1 MAEKLVGQNYQTPDL
16 VAKVT
21 GKSKYAEDFRVEGM
35 LFAKLLLSPHPHA
48 RVTRLDTSAAMAV
61 PGVKAVLT
69 ADDLPAPADAINDNG
84 QQILANLDGEVAL
97 TKEPVYQ
104 GQPILAVAA
113 VDESAAA
120 EAIEKI
126 VIEYE
131 ALPFVVDP
139 LVSLRPGGPN
149 ARTKGNYWFIPAPP
163 APGAPPPQSPPRPE
177 IKEMKWTA
185 AELKEAEAG
194 HLPMMEGAPEAWAYG
209 DLEAGFK
216 EATLV
221 LDETFVTPDTSHQ
234 TLETR
239 TALAYWQNGKVHVY
253 TGTQSTAQTVT
264 GVSRWVNVKPED
276 VVVVS
281 EYTGGGFGS
290 KITGAISLMI
300 PVLLA
305 KKANAPVMMRITRE
319 EEHYIGRARPG
330 VRGRMKVG
338 FDKEGRITAL
348 DMCSVSDNGP
358 YERQGDCNNTGV
370 VASLAYQPKAMRFR
384 GISVLT
390 NTPPRGPQSQPGG
403 TQSHMLME
411 PVISKAARQLKID
424 QVAIRRINAPSGK
437 ALFGPPAGPKQA
449 RQYVTS
455 AFVKEALD
463 KGSALFKWDERK
475 TATGKR
481 DGTKVRGVGVAIS
494 TYSAGSVGFDGLFII
509 KPDGRLYVQ
518 SGIGNHGTES
528 VSDCHR
534 VSAELL
540 GIPWDKVTVTW
551 GDTAKNLPWTCPSGG
566 SQTIHAMTRAAHA
579 AGMDAKKKLQEIAA
593 KDLGGR
599 PEDYDVANERVFR
612 KGGGAGMTL
621 AKAAQRAIELGGPY
635 DGHELPKDI
644 NRFTTA
650 SATALTGQGLMG
662 VAKDNYKHD
671 GQSRSFVAGFAEVE
685 IDVETGKYHI
695 LDYLAVAD
703 VGTVVHP
710 RALGGQI
717 LGRSMLG
724 IGHTIGQKWVYDQQY
739 GVALARRFHHNRP
752 PTILDAPQQMA
763 WAALDIPDP
772 ETPVGARGIGE
783 PPVGAGACAVL
794 NAISDALGDDI
805 FRRAPVTLD
814 MILTSLEAGHPT
826 IEPLTAHI

>member
-1 MAEKLVGQNYQTPDL
+1 MAEKLVGQNYVTPDL
-16 VAKVT
+16 IAKVT

-48 RVTRLDTSAAMAV
+48 RVTRIDTTAAMAV
-61 PGVKAVLT
+61 PGVKAILT
-69 ADDLPAPADAINDNG
+69 ADDLPAPADAVNDNG
-84 QQILANLDGEVAL
+84 QLILANIDGEVSL

-113 VDESAAA
+113 VDEVAAA
-120 EAIEKI
+120 EAIER
-126 VIEYE
+126 IEIDYE
-131 ALPFVVDP
+131 PLPFVVDP
-139 LVSLRPGGPN
+139 LVSLRPDGPN
-149 ARTKGNYWFIPAPP
+149 ARTKGNYWFIPPP
-163 APGAPPPQSPPRPE
+163 TPPGTPPPKTPPRPE
-177 IKEMKWTA
+177 IREMKWTP
-185 AELKEAEAG
+185 AELAEADAG
-194 HLPMMEGAPEAWAYG
+194 RLPMMDGAPEAWAHG

-216 EATLV
+216 EAELV

-253 TGTQSTAQTVT
+253 TGTQSTAQTVL
-264 GVSRWVNVKPED
+264 GVSRWVGVPPED

-290 KITGAISLMI
+290 KITGAISLVI
-300 PVLLA
+300 PVLLS

-330 VRGRMKVG
+330 VRGRMKIG
-338 FDKEGRITAL
+338 FAKDGRITAL

-358 YERQGDCNNTGV
+358 FERQGDCNNTGV
-370 VASLAYQPKAMRFR
+370 IASLMYQPKAMRFR

-403 TQSHMLME
+403 TQSHMLLE
-411 PVISKAARQLKID
+411 PVISKAARKLGID
-424 QVAIRRINAPSGK
+424 QVAIRRINAPAGK
-437 ALFGPPAGPKQA
+437 APFGPPGGPKQVQ
-449 RQYVTS
+449 QYTTS
-455 AFVKEALD
+455 AFVKETLD

-475 TATGKR
+475 AQSGKR
-481 DGTKVRGVGVAIS
+481 DGSKVRGVGVAVS
-494 TYSAGSVGFDGLFII
+494 TYSAGSTGFDGLIVI
-509 KPDGRLYVQ
+509 KPDGRLYIQ

-534 VSAELL
+534 VSAEILDV
-540 GIPWDKVTVTW
+540 PWDKVVLTW
-551 GDTAKNLPWTCPSGG
+551 GDTAKNLPWTCNSGG

-579 AGMDAKKKLQEIAA
+579 AGMDARKKLQEIAA

-599 PEDYDVANERVFR
+599 PDDYEVANERVSR
-612 KGGGAGMTL
+612 KGGGPGMTL
-621 AKAAQRAIELGGPY
+621 AKAAQRAIELGGAY
-635 DGHELPKDI
+635 DGHQLPKDV

-650 SATALTGQGLMG
+650 SATALAGQGLMG
-662 VAKDNYKHD
+662 VAKDNYPRD

-685 IDVETGKYHI
+685 IDVETGKYYI

-717 LGRSMLG
+717 LGRSILG

-752 PTILDAPQQMA
+752 PTILDVPEQMA

-794 NAISDALGDDI
+794 NAISDALGDNI
-805 FRRAPVTLD
+805 YQRAPVTLD
-814 MILTSLEAGHPT
+814 MILTSLEAGRPT